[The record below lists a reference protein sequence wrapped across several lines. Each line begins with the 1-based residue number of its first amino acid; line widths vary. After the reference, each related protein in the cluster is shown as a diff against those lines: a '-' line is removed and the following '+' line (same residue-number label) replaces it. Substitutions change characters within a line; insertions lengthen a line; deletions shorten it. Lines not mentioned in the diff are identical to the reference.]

1 MSVLLAMRSALV
13 LGVVLGAELA
23 SAASAMAQ
31 ADLQARCRQLVAY
44 YGRYATSRGE
54 DTDGNRSFS
63 RLSAEIDCQN
73 GRYEKGIAA
82 LEALL
87 KGKNWSLPPPP
98 RS

>member
-1 MSVLLAMRSALV
+1 MSVLLVMRSALV
-13 LGVVLGAELA
+13 LGVVVAAELA
-23 SAASAMAQ
+23 STSPVIAQ

-44 YGRYATSRGE
+44 YSRYATSRGE

-87 KGKNWSLPPPP
+87 KGKNWNLPP